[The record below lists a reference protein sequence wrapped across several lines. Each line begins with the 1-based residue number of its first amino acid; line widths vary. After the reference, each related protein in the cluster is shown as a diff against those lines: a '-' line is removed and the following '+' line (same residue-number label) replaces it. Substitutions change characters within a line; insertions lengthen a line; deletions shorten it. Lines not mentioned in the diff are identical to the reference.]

1 MPMASSTQGA
11 KARPAAPRATPAMS
25 ESVMAVCTLFLM
37 LWNSPAPTCM
47 ATTTLAPMESPT
59 NRFTNMAVTGFTPP
73 MPASEKLLTNC
84 PAMEASAEFSSC
96 CKMLLSARGMAN
108 RKILPGK
115 GPLSMSMPL
124 SRLSCLLRLSRPRLL
139 GPMLLSISLTSFSM
153 PCKGVASVSFD
164 MSRCS
169 DSITSE
175 S

>member
-11 KARPAAPRATPAMS
+11 RASPAPPRTTPAMS
-25 ESVMAVCTLFLM
+25 ESAMAVWTLFLM

-59 NRFTNMAVTGFTPP
+59 NRFTNIAVTGFTPP

-108 RKILPGK
+108 RRILPGK
-115 GPLSMSMPL
+115 GPLSISMPL
-124 SRLSCLLRLSRPRLL
+124 SRLSRRFRLGRVAGLFDLSSSSRPSGRRAS
-139 GPMLLSISLTSFSM
+139 LSS
-153 PCKGVASVSFD
+153 D
-164 MSRCS
+164 MSRCK

>member
-124 SRLSCLLRLSRPRLL
+124 SRLSRRLRLGRVAGLFGLSSLSRPSGRRTS
-139 GPMLLSISLTSFSM
+139 LSF
-153 PCKGVASVSFD
+153 G
-164 MSRCS
+164 MSRCE